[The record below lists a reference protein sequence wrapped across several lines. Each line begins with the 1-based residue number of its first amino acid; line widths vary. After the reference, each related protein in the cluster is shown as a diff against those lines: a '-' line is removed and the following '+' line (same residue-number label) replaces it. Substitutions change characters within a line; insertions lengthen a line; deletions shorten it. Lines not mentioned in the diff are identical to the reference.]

1 MSSPNYHVEFKNIC
15 QYFPGVKA
23 LDGMSFGVKEA
34 SIHALMGENGAGKST
49 LLKILSGINHPTKGE
64 LVIDGKITTF
74 EDETDSLNSGIAI
87 IYQEL
92 NLIPE
97 LSVAENIFLGQLPT
111 KNATVDYKKLNEMAR
126 KQLIRLGEDIDPS
139 QPVKRLS
146 IGQWQMVEIA
156 KALSRDAK
164 IIAFDEPTS
173 SLSSREI
180 ENLFKVIVELR
191 DQGKVIFYVSHR
203 MEEIFRIS
211 DALTIFKDG
220 THVETFYD
228 LNTLTHDRLVK
239 LMVGRELKNIY
250 NYRTRDFGFDGLT
263 VKNLMGPGVKEPVSL
278 NIKCGEILGLFG
290 LVGSGRTELT
300 RLLFGAETKLQGE
313 IFIDGSPV
321 KVNSPIDA
329 IKAGITYCPE
339 DRKLSGILPILSVK
353 ENMNITARRSNI
365 KLGCLIDEDWEHTN
379 ADEKVRNLKV
389 KTPNLEQRIGNL
401 SGGNQQKIIL
411 GRWLSTHMKVLILDE
426 PTRGIDV
433 GAKSEI
439 YELIFT
445 LAESGVTIL
454 MISSDLPEVLGVA
467 DRLLVMKEGRISG
480 HLKRKDFSE
489 ESALNLAMLE
499 MHTPQLV
506 DED

>member
-1 MSSPNYHVEFKNIC
+1 MSSQNYHVEFKNIC

-64 LVIDGKITTF
+64 LIIDGKPISF

-111 KNATVDYKKLNEMAR
+111 KHGRVDYNTLNNMAR
-126 KQLIRLGEDIDPS
+126 EQLIRLGEDIDPS

-180 ENLFKVIVELR
+180 ENLFKVIKELR
-191 DQGKVIFYVSHR
+191 EQGKVIFYVSHR

-228 LNTLTHDRLVK
+228 LSTLTNDRLVK

-250 NYRTRDFGFDGLT
+250 NYQARDFGFDGLT

-278 NIKCGEILGLFG
+278 NIQCGEILGLFG

-300 RLLFGAETKLQGE
+300 RLLFGAEDKTQGD
-313 IFIDGSPV
+313 IFIDGCAV
-321 KVNSPIDA
+321 KVKSPIDA

-339 DRKLSGILPILSVK
+339 DRKLSGILPILSVQ
-353 ENMNITARRSNI
+353 ENMNITARRNNM
-365 KLGCLIDEDWEHTN
+365 KLGCLIDEDWEQAN
-379 ADEKVRNLKV
+379 ANEKVRDLKV

-439 YELIFT
+439 YDLIFT

-467 DRLLVMKEGRISG
+467 DRLLVMKDGLISG
-480 HLKRKDFSE
+480 QLERKDFSE

-499 MHTPQLV
+499 KHTAQLV
-506 DED
+506 DEE